1 MLDGTEVYRAAAG
14 EGSEEDGEWEDGVWE
29 DWSAGDW
36 IAGTGVETAVEVTA
50 GAGAQLEAIEGE
62 LVPSQGLLVLP
73 AGHAEQLAGELPR
86 EAAKS
91 GVEVEVEVGA
101 VAVPI

>member
-1 MLDGTEVYRAAAG
+1 MDQSQPQPQHRAKQKYRPQ
-14 EGSEEDGEWEDGVWE
+14 GS
-29 DWSAGDW
+29 
-36 IAGTGVETAVEVTA
+36 VESGMIDA

-62 LVPSQGLLVLP
+62 LAPSQGLPVLP